1 MINSCNHMII
11 NYVGY
16 IISYYSV
23 IVNTK
28 IMYYADFCKYNQI
41 WSVIY
46 MYNSQ
51 QVAKIIKD
59 TAKSKGVTLKV
70 MLTEMNQDINL
81 ISRLASGQNVSYVT
95 FARIAD
101 YLDCSVDYLL
111 GRQTNISV
119 SNVYNTSS
127 VNSVG
132 SANITTVQEAPE
144 NSENDEM
151 TSQLLKWFKDLP
163 YDRKIKVMNFVL
175 TQKDEEID

>member
-1 MINSCNHMII
+1 
-11 NYVGY
+11 
-16 IISYYSV
+16 
-23 IVNTK
+23 
-28 IMYYADFCKYNQI
+28 
-41 WSVIY
+41 

-59 TAKSKGVTLKV
+59 TARIKGVTLKA
-70 MLTEMNQDINL
+70 MLSDIGQNINL
-81 ISRLASGQNVSYVT
+81 INQLASGQNVSYVT

-111 GRQTNISV
+111 GRQTNINV
-119 SNVYNTSS
+119 SNVYSTSS

-132 SANITTVQEAPE
+132 SANITTVQESPE
-144 NSENDEM
+144 NSEYDEM

-175 TQKDEEID
+175 TQKGDKID

>member
-1 MINSCNHMII
+1 
-11 NYVGY
+11 
-16 IISYYSV
+16 
-23 IVNTK
+23 
-28 IMYYADFCKYNQI
+28 
-41 WSVIY
+41 

-51 QVAKIIKD
+51 QVAKVIKD
-59 TAKSKGVTLKV
+59 TARIKGVTLKA
-70 MLTEMNQDINL
+70 MLSDIGQNINL
-81 ISRLASGQNVSYVT
+81 INQLASGQNVSYVT

-119 SNVYNTSS
+119 SNVYSTSS

-151 TSQLLKWFKDLP
+151 TSQLLKWFKSLP

>member
-1 MINSCNHMII
+1 
-11 NYVGY
+11 
-16 IISYYSV
+16 
-23 IVNTK
+23 
-28 IMYYADFCKYNQI
+28 MYD
-41 WSVIY
+41 
-46 MYNSQ
+46 SQ
-51 QVAKIIKD
+51 QIAKTIKD

-70 MLTEMNQDINL
+70 MLKEMNQDINL
-81 ISRLASGQNVSYVT
+81 ISHLAKGRQVSYLT
-95 FARIAD
+95 FSRIAD

-119 SNVYNTSS
+119 SNVYSTSS

-151 TSQLLKWFKDLP
+151 TSQLLKWFKSLP